1 MATLNLASAVVMG
14 LFLFGM
20 VVFVLQARHWERGAP
35 TLEAG
40 PSRLGRALN
49 RPAAWIAV
57 FAVVAFGL
65 AGGVVLYVSAGE
77 GSTAIG
83 VSQGAIGTAI
93 GAAFGVLLSALLFA
107 GVYSSV
113 KGRGGPTSMAVA
125 VGSGVVGMLFL
136 VGLTLKL
143 ILG

>member
-1 MATLNLASAVVMG
+1 MATPNLTSAVVMG
-14 LFLFGM
+14 LFLFGL
-20 VVFVLQARHWERGAP
+20 VVFVLRARHWERGAP
-35 TLEAG
+35 TLEGG
-40 PSRLGRALN
+40 PSQLGRSLN
-49 RPAAWIAV
+49 RPAAWIAI
-57 FAVVAFGL
+57 FAIITFGL
-65 AGGVVLYVSAGE
+65 AGGVVLYVSAGS

-93 GAAFGVLLSALLFA
+93 AAAFGLLLAALLFA

-113 KGRGGPTSMAVA
+113 KSRGGPTSMAVG